1 MATFLLSAFADEASE
16 MLDGQIAALK
26 RNDLHCIEPRN
37 INGGPTLRKTDEEL
51 FAIRKQLD
59 DAGITV
65 PSFGSPIGKW
75 KITDDF
81 EPQLADFRRALRV
94 CEILGTKRMRMFS
107 YYLDRTQMKEYREE
121 ILRRLSVML
130 EEGERAGIKLCHENE
145 GEIYGQNPEDVADI
159 LTSLPGLHAVYDP
172 ANFVFC
178 RQDPIKGLDVSIGSM
193 EYMEDLHPDA
203 DEIDIPT
210 VHMPPVLKPYEK
222 NIKQEYY
229 DMDYIMF
236 REMLLNQNTNECRS
250 TYYPHEAWTVYK
262 PDQFKTGLIKD
273 MKKVKEVRAQLKGF
287 DQISHFTPAMYDYR
301 NLLNFWILDNLD
313 KRGMLKPNHKSK
325 M

>member
-193 EYMEDLHPDA
+193 EYMHIKDAAQDGGEIMMVPAGTGDGRIKEVLQRVDKTFDREIVLTLEPHLYVSDSYKKFDGRGMKHRFHFETA
-203 DEIDIPT
+203 DEAF
-210 VHMPPVLKPYEK
+210 
-222 NIKQEYY
+222 
-229 DMDYIMF
+229 DYGVNS
-236 REMLLNQNTNECRS
+236 L
-250 TYYPHEAWTVYK
+250 
-262 PDQFKTGLIKD
+262 
-273 MKKVKEVRAQLKGF
+273 KKVLAEIGHPIVGGKG
-287 DQISHFTPAMYDYR
+287 
-301 NLLNFWILDNLD
+301 
-313 KRGMLKPNHKSK
+313 
-325 M
+325 

>member
-1 MATFLLSAFADEASE
+1 MATFLISAFADEASE

-75 KITDDF
+75 KITEDF

-107 YYLDRTQMKEYREE
+107 YYLDRTQMKEYRDE

-130 EEGERAGIKLCHENE
+130 EEGERAGVKLCHENE

-159 LTSLPGLHAVYDP
+159 LTALPGLHAVYDP
-172 ANFVFC
+172 ANFVWC
-178 RQDPIKGLDVSIGSM
+178 RQDPVKGLDVSIGSM
-193 EYMEDLHPDA
+193 EYMHIKDALQEGGEVMMVPAGVGEGKIKEALQRVDKAFDREIVLTLEPHLYVSDSYKKFDGRGMKHRFHFDNA
-203 DEIDIPT
+203 DEAFDHG
-210 VHMPPVLKPYEK
+210 VNSL
-222 NIKQEYY
+222 
-229 DMDYIMF
+229 
-236 REMLLNQNTNECRS
+236 
-250 TYYPHEAWTVYK
+250 
-262 PDQFKTGLIKD
+262 
-273 MKKVKEVRAQLKGF
+273 KKVLAEIGHPIVGG
-287 DQISHFTPAMYDYR
+287 
-301 NLLNFWILDNLD
+301 
-313 KRGMLKPNHKSK
+313 RG
-325 M
+325 

>member
-1 MATFLLSAFADEASE
+1 MATFLISAFADEASE

-75 KITDDF
+75 QITDDF

-107 YYLDRTQMKEYREE
+107 YYLDRTQMKEYRDE

-159 LTSLPGLHAVYDP
+159 LTSLPGLCAVYDP
-172 ANFVFC
+172 ANFVWC
-178 RQDPIKGLDVSIGSM
+178 KQDPVKGLDASIGSM
-193 EYMEDLHPDA
+193 EYMHIKDALQADGEVMMVPAGTGEGKIKEALQRVDKAFDREIVLTLEPHLYVSDSYKKFDGRGMKHQFHFDNA
-203 DEIDIPT
+203 DEAF
-210 VHMPPVLKPYEK
+210 
-222 NIKQEYY
+222 
-229 DMDYIMF
+229 DYGVNS
-236 REMLLNQNTNECRS
+236 L
-250 TYYPHEAWTVYK
+250 
-262 PDQFKTGLIKD
+262 
-273 MKKVKEVRAQLKGF
+273 KKVLAEIGHPIVGGKG
-287 DQISHFTPAMYDYR
+287 
-301 NLLNFWILDNLD
+301 
-313 KRGMLKPNHKSK
+313 
-325 M
+325 